1 MSISGKHNRGFVSED
16 IAIIGMS
23 CIFPGASDIKTYWQ
37 NILSKVD
44 CITDALPE
52 LWDLGVLYDPNTTEK
67 DRVYCKRGG
76 FLQER
81 EREFNPLK
89 YGIMP
94 TAVEGSEP
102 DQFLALRVA
111 YEAMADAG
119 YLDHPKQ
126 KDRTAVILGRGA
138 YVNAGLMNLVQHG
151 WVVEQTLQILK
162 RLHPEYTEHQLK
174 AIKKE
179 LVAGLPPL
187 IAEMVPG
194 QVPNI
199 AAGRIANRLDLKG
212 PSYTVDAACASSL
225 IAVDMGLKLL
235 RSRECDLAI
244 VGGMQGGNTVLS
256 YLMFCLINVLS
267 RRSQIRPFDKHA
279 DGTILGEGVGMVVL
293 KRLLKAE
300 QDGDRIYALIKGVGT
315 SSDGRAVGL
324 LAPRLEGVEL
334 AVRRAY
340 EATGLSPSTVSFLEA
355 HGTAT
360 SAGDMTE
367 VNAFRRVFGN
377 RDGRMPWCAIGSVK
391 SMIGHLLGASGIAG
405 LIKAV
410 LALHHK
416 VLPPTLNCTEPNPKL
431 ELEKTSFYINTETR
445 PWIHGS
451 KETHRRAGVNCMGF
465 GGINAHAILEEFTG
479 GNEAESSSYHCR
491 WDSEI
496 FIFQGDSREALIKQA
511 QQVQDYLS
519 KTPSV
524 EPKDLAYTL
533 NSLLGQMPYRLAIIA
548 SSLQELEK
556 KMSKAFKRLAD
567 PHCARIKSRDGIY
580 FFEKSLRNNG
590 KLAFLFPGEGSQYV
604 NMLSDLCIHFPEV
617 RRRFDQID
625 EIFIGHSRDY
635 LPSDLIFPCPA
646 FSEAERKAAD
656 ERLWKMDA
664 AIEAVLT
671 ANDALFDLLSHL
683 KIHPDV
689 VLGHSTGE
697 YSSMRASGILNLTDG
712 PDHGQYLLQ
721 LNQKHEQLAAE
732 NGIPHAF
739 LVAVGTDS
747 AQVASIIDRVN
758 GELYIAMDNCLH
770 QTVVVGFEV
779 DIKRTIEELNRQG
792 LISQI
797 LPFDRPYHTPLFN
810 AYAESLYQFYS
821 IWPMVSPSIPIYS
834 CTTTDLFPNDV
845 DEIRKIAV
853 EHWVHP
859 VKFRQTIE
867 KMYADGVRIF
877 VEVGPR
883 GNLTAF
889 VNDILSGRDHVAV
902 ATNIP
907 MRSGIT
913 QLNHAVGILAAQGVS
928 MNLDYLY
935 SRREPQ
941 ELMLNGPMDSPHKE
955 SETSGSMILSLQFSR
970 LQLKQD
976 SLAEIPIVSEAP
988 VEQYGNGQELSC
1000 VSESPSPLPHAQVGS
1015 NVLSS
1020 SEPRSQIMQEYF
1032 RTMEHFLEVQHEL
1045 MHSFLKGSDISIAA
1059 APTPASTISDR
1070 LVTTDKVQ
1078 DSDFSS
1084 SDSFFG
1090 AAAQPGHPPGRAQ
1103 REVPV
1108 SSVDSR
1114 REPLSPC
1121 TPDEAGQ
1128 LFPSGETTSEQIE
1141 SRLLALVSRKTGYPL
1156 EMLDLSV
1163 NIEAD
1168 LGIDS
1173 IKRQEILGELWRNTP
1188 SLNTEDLDKA
1198 ASLKTLQEIIECLS
1212 KRPEV
1217 DHRAVAATA
1226 FQPTQP
1232 LIGEVVLFTPEMELV
1247 AQRKIDLDEDIFLQH
1262 HTLGRQ
1268 VSVNEKGVTALPVMP
1283 LTMSMEMLA
1292 EAGALLMP
1300 DKVLIG
1306 MKNIRAYRW
1315 IALEQKS
1322 LSLQISARRKP
1333 GTNEVEARIQNL
1345 EETKV
1350 SEENPIVEGTLV
1362 FASNYPH
1369 PPGVDPLLLQSERP
1383 SRWTPEELYSRGMF
1397 HGPHWQG
1404 VASVDRWG
1412 KDGSIATLE
1421 VLPTDGFLRSIKTP
1435 RFVTDPIVLDAA
1447 GQVVGFWTLEH
1458 LERNFLVFPYRVK
1471 ALHIYHPQPPVHQKV
1486 RCQARIKLVGSK
1498 HVSSDIDMI
1507 NEDGKL
1513 WMRLEA
1519 WEDKRFDLPP
1529 SIQQFLL
1536 SPIKVIPNIRWDA
1549 PIASWHNPSSF
1560 YCCRI
1565 ETLFRG
1571 DEDFWRRVFAH
1582 LILNHKERQFFS
1594 NLGKSKKRQDE
1605 WLMGRLVAKDAVR
1618 MFLKQRYEMELGPVD
1633 VEIAQDEYGC
1643 PVPQGAWVK
1652 QIKAVPALS
1661 LAHNNGIAVAIAG
1674 YQNAG
1679 QKVGIDIEEI
1689 RSLEQGFET
1698 TAFAPKEVELLD
1710 SVTESARQQWVI
1722 RFWSA
1727 KEAAAKALG
1736 RGLAEGPHSLAVQAF
1751 DVKTGIVKIAL
1762 KGKLAEE
1769 FPDLA
1774 RTAMIVYTGQE
1785 EKHIFASTI
1794 CERN

>member
-1 MSISGKHNRGFVSED
+1 MSISDKHNRGFASED

-44 CITDALPE
+44 CITDAPPE

-94 TAVEGSEP
+94 SAVEGSEP

-126 KDRTAVILGRGA
+126 KDRTAVILGRGQYYIA
-138 YVNAGLMNLVQHG
+138 VLIILAQPGGVDKQPH
-151 WVVEQTLQILK
+151 QTHT

-187 IAEMVPG
+187 IAEIVPG

-225 IAVDMGLKLL
+225 IALDMGLKLL

-293 KRLLKAE
+293 KRLMEAE

-324 LAPRLEGVEL
+324 LAPRLEGAEL

-340 EATGLSPSTVSFLEA
+340 EATGLSPSTVSLIEA

-377 RDGRMPWCAIGSVK
+377 LDGRMPWCAIGSVK

-416 VLPPTLNCTEPNPKL
+416 VLPPTLNCAEPNPKL

-451 KETHRRAGVNCMGF
+451 VETPRRAGVNCMGF

-519 KTPSV
+519 KTPGV

-533 NSLLGQMPYRLAIIA
+533 NRLLGQTPYRLTIIA
-548 SSLQELEK
+548 SSLQELEEK
-556 KMSKAFKRLAD
+556 LSKALKRLAD
-567 PHCARIKSRDGIY
+567 PDCARIKSRDGIY
-580 FFEKSLRNNG
+580 FFEKPLRNNG

-625 EIFIGHSRDY
+625 EIFTGHSRDY

-664 AIEAVLT
+664 AIEGVLT

-732 NGIPHAF
+732 SGIPHAF
-739 LVAVGTDS
+739 LVAVASGS

-758 GELYIAMDNCLH
+758 GRVKGELYIAMDNCLH

-797 LPFDRPYHTPLFN
+797 LPFDRPYHTPLFK

-845 DEIRKIAV
+845 EEIRKIAV
-853 EHWVHP
+853 EHWVRP

-889 VNDILSGRDHVAV
+889 VNDILSGRDHVGV

-907 MRSGIT
+907 IRSGIT

-941 ELMLNGPMDSPHKE
+941 ELMLNGTMDSPHKE

-976 SLAEIPIVSEAP
+976 SLAEIPVVSEAP
-988 VEQYGNGQELSC
+988 VKQYGNDQELSC

-1020 SEPRSQIMQEYF
+1020 SEPKSQIMQEYF

-1045 MHSFLKGSDISIAA
+1045 MHSFLKGRDISIAA
-1059 APTPASTISDR
+1059 ASTPASTISDR
-1070 LVTTDKVQ
+1070 PVTTAD
-1078 DSDFSS
+1078 
-1084 SDSFFG
+1084 
-1090 AAAQPGHPPGRAQ
+1090 
-1103 REVPV
+1103 EV
-1108 SSVDSR
+1108 S
-1114 REPLSPC
+1114 
-1121 TPDEAGQ
+1121 Q
-1128 LFPSGETTSEQIE
+1128 LLPSGETTSEQIE
-1141 SRLLALVSRKTGYPL
+1141 SRLLALVSGKTGYPL

-1173 IKRQEILGELWRNTP
+1173 IKRQEILGELRRNTP

-1198 ASLKTLQEIIECLS
+1198 SSLKTLQEIIEYLS
-1212 KRPEV
+1212 KRPGV
-1217 DHRAVAATA
+1217 NHRAVAATA
-1226 FQPTQP
+1226 FQPSDMIEPEANAFLQSVPAQP
-1232 LIGEVVLFTPEMELV
+1232 LIGKVILFTPKVELV
-1247 AQRKIDLDEDIFLQH
+1247 AQRKIDLDEDVFLQH

-1283 LTMSMEMLA
+1283 LTMSMEILA

-1350 SEENPIVEGTLV
+1350 SADNPIVEGTLV
-1362 FASNYPH
+1362 FASSYPH
-1369 PPGVDPLLLQSERP
+1369 PPGVDPVLLQSERP

-1397 HGPHWQG
+1397 HGPYWQG

-1536 SPIKVIPNIRWDA
+1536 SPIKVIPSIRWDA
-1549 PIASWHNPSSF
+1549 PIASWHNSSLF

-1594 NLGKSKKRQDE
+1594 NLGKSKNRQIQ
-1605 WLMGRLVAKDAVR
+1605 WLMGRMAAKDAIR
-1618 MFLKQRYEMELGPVD
+1618 MFLKQRYKMELGPVD
-1633 VEIAQDEYGC
+1633 VEITQDEYGR
-1643 PVPQGAWVK
+1643 PVPQGAWAEK
-1652 QIKAVPALS
+1652 IKAVPALS
-1661 LAHNNGIAVAIAG
+1661 LAHTNGIAVAIAG
-1674 YQNAG
+1674 YHNAG

-1736 RGLAEGPHSLAVQAF
+1736 RGLAEGPHSLAVQTF
-1751 DVKTGIVKIAL
+1751 DIKTGIVKIAL

-1774 RTAMIVYTGQE
+1774 RTAMIVYTGQ
-1785 EKHIFASTI
+1785 
-1794 CERN
+1794 